1 MTIDP
6 QQDSALIAARSLDHL
21 EKVVAQD
28 TASDERSATIPS
40 TPGQADLAR
49 WLGEFFASHGGRVE
63 HDAYANIIATF
74 DGRGVGADAAPL
86 ALLVH
91 ADTARGTQPVPS
103 LELLTNW
110 DGTAIPYPDNSD
122 IQVSVA
128 NYPDLASFLGQDIV
142 YGPGR
147 APFGLDD
154 KLGMAHLM
162 TLAWLLA
169 QNPEVPHPPL
179 LLIARPDEEIG
190 RMEALTEIAD
200 MLADRGV
207 RTGYTIDGIEPY
219 TINVENFNAMRA
231 TVRFAGAALM
241 IDEPV
246 FELFIGG
253 VNTHGATAKAEGH
266 RPAPRLTAELV
277 KAVPG
282 MCVAAFES
290 NEERDCDARVWVYGA
305 EEAAVRGGLEQVVGP
320 HVPLGASYQIAAGEL
335 PGHATTAAA
344 HVVDWVAKFLGSDPG
359 FTLAAEDSEGFDGYS
374 QPYRA
379 LPDGHDMV
387 LDVRL
392 RDFDPAHLE
401 RRADHVRSLAL
412 ERPCEVA
419 HQYVNMGPRLTDRPE
434 LISWAQ
440 RAAASAGVEG
450 PVLPIRGGTGV
461 DPFLD
466 RGTAIANLGTGYFA
480 PESEKEFTSRQLM
493 DGHARWLFHLVQVA
507 AQPG

>member
-1 MTIDP
+1 MTTTQP
-6 QQDSALIAARSLDHL
+6 QQDSVTIAARSLGHL
-21 EKVVAQD
+21 ESVVAQD
-28 TASDERSATIPS
+28 SASDERSDTIPS
-40 TPGQADLAR
+40 TPGQAVLAQ
-49 WLGEFFASHGGRVE
+49 WLGEFLAGYGACVE
-63 HDAYANIIATF
+63 HDAYANVIATF
-74 DGRGVGADAAPL
+74 AGRGTGADAAPL

-91 ADTARGTQPVPS
+91 ADTARGTLPVPS
-103 LELLTNW
+103 LEVLQQW
-110 DGTAIPYPDNSD
+110 DGTSIPYPENPS

-128 NYPDLASFLGQDIV
+128 NYADLVSFLGQDLV
-142 YGPGR
+142 FGPGN

-169 QNPEVPHPPL
+169 TNPDVAHPPL

-190 RMEALTEIAD
+190 RMEALTHIAD
-200 MLADRGV
+200 LLEARGV
-207 RTGYTIDGIEPY
+207 KTGYTIDGIEPY
-219 TINVENFNAMRA
+219 TINVENFNAMKASVTFVGRP
-231 TVRFAGAALM
+231 LM

-266 RPAPRLTAELV
+266 RPAPRLVAELV
-277 KAVPG
+277 AALPG
-282 MCVAAFES
+282 LCVAAFES
-290 NEERDCDARVWVYGA
+290 DEARDCDAKVWVHGA
-305 EEAAVRGGLEQVVGP
+305 QEAEIRSALDAVVGP
-320 HVPLGASYQIAAGEL
+320 HIPLGASWRIQAGSL
-335 PGHATTAAA
+335 PDHATTAAA
-344 HVVDWVAKFLGSDPG
+344 EVVAWVGRFLGSAPG

-379 LPDGHDMV
+379 LPAGHDMI

-392 RDFDPAHLE
+392 RDFDPKELD
-401 RRADHVRSLAL
+401 RRADHVRTVAL
-412 ERPCEVA
+412 ERPCEVV
-419 HQYVNMGPRLTDRPE
+419 HQYVNMGPRLADRPE
-434 LISWAQ
+434 LITWAQ
-440 RAAASAGVEG
+440 SAAVAAGVEG

-493 DGHARWLFHLVQVA
+493 DGHARWLFHLVQIA
-507 AQPG
+507 AA